1 MYKVT
6 LINNHIETIIHNPF
20 TGGNK
25 LLTGVI
31 KLEISKVPQFDFQFL
46 PGNDGY
52 RSQIK
57 PLLTMVKVIN
67 ERTREEVFFGR
78 IAPISKDMAETGV
91 TTFAYSARGELDFLN
106 DSQQPQESYKG
117 TKTGLL
123 VKLLNWHNQML
134 EDYKEFQVGNIADF
148 VADND
153 YIECEIDP
161 NKKTLTLINE
171 LIVSEYGLE
180 IQIRKEGGVKYL
192 DLLKKIGEDS
202 QTAIKL
208 TVNMTRSSQKINPDG
223 IVSRLVP
230 LGKKNQESGK
240 ALDISSVNG
249 GKIYLDRPDLIAEF
263 GIRMATQP
271 FDDEISPANLKKLGE
286 QFLAR
291 QKSVAYQYTVEAINL
306 NLIRAGF
313 DELKEGNTYPVINP
327 IMGLDER
334 LRIISRQIDIS
345 NVEKSTL
352 TIGDKFKSAEEWQ
365 LEAIRQ
371 RTKQLA
377 STARLAATEAE
388 LSRIKAE
395 TERLTQ
401 AASNTKPTEE
411 SREEEQP

>member
-6 LINNHIETIIHNPF
+6 LINNGIETITHNPF

-31 KLEISKVPQFDFQFL
+31 KLEIGKVPQFDFQFL

-67 ERTREEVFFGR
+67 ERTREEVFYGR

-230 LGKKNQESGK
+230 LGKKDQESGK
-240 ALDISSVNG
+240 ALDIGSVNG

-286 QFLAR
+286 QFMEGQR
-291 QKSVAYQYTVEAINL
+291 SVAYQYTVEAINL
-306 NLIRAGF
+306 NLIRDDF
-313 DELKEGNTYPVINP
+313 DEFKEGNSYPVINP

-388 LSRIKAE
+388 LARIKAE
-395 TERLTQ
+395 TERLAQ
-401 AASNTKPTEE
+401 ATSETKPTEE